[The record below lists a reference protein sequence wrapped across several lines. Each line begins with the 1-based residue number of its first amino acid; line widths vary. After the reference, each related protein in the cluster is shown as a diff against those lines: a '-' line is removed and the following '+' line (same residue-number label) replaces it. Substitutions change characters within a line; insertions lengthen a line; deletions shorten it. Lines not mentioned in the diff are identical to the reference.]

1 LSRVAKE
8 FNCSRTSLKKICR
21 KNGIARWPCRQ
32 AKDARSKASS
42 AANNTDSHECDDE
55 RDEEGS
61 KADFGSSGS
70 SQSSGRDNKI
80 DSQFSK
86 GDRDFSTSSH
96 LFSRVVRGNI
106 TYNSANEGW
115 GTGGYRLGS
124 AAAHPPYQL
133 QASRRR
139 TAIQSSSGQQMN
151 TTDSSY
157 IGAHIST
164 LRQGRRPTNGAAYV
178 RLPPIRDTLH
188 PPGAVQLGAVNNL
201 RASFPPTVPFSN
213 LDMDGT
219 KERRFKD
226 ISQDVLRTQ
235 MTVAMKLGETRRLL
249 KDIATLIPP
258 DVRLMS
264 AMEAVD
270 DLINTWVVR

>member
-1 LSRVAKE
+1 
-8 FNCSRTSLKKICR
+8 
-21 KNGIARWPCRQ
+21 
-32 AKDARSKASS
+32 
-42 AANNTDSHECDDE
+42 
-55 RDEEGS
+55 
-61 KADFGSSGS
+61 
-70 SQSSGRDNKI
+70 
-80 DSQFSK
+80 
-86 GDRDFSTSSH
+86 
-96 LFSRVVRGNI
+96 
-106 TYNSANEGW
+106 
-115 GTGGYRLGS
+115 
-124 AAAHPPYQL
+124 
-133 QASRRR
+133 
-139 TAIQSSSGQQMN
+139 MN

-178 RLPPIRDTLH
+178 HLPPIRDTLH
-188 PPGAVQLGAVNNL
+188 PPGAVQLGAINNL
-201 RASFPPTVPFSN
+201 RASFPPTVLFSN

-219 KERRFKD
+219 KELTIQD

-270 DLINTWVVR
+270 SLINTWVVR